1 MASFAVAQQDWA
13 YTPPSQTRAPQLNAP
28 QSSGPFQQPINVA
41 TAPQQP
47 EASHITVATPEPATA
62 SESESSPEDELA
74 SVAKEKMAEAQ
85 YLFSR
90 ALKGD
95 RDAIKALAFQFLT
108 PVAIFIA
115 ALVVA
120 SWIGGYLGRM
130 VDSIVSSKV
139 DITLGRFA
147 GKLMKF
153 CVMAIPVLWLL
164 GPYMTAV
171 AGVLAGLV
179 FAIGM
184 ALQGTL
190 GNFAAGIALL
200 FFRPFKVGD
209 YIKVD
214 GEQGTVKA
222 IELFTTTVDTPDNR
236 HIIIPNDSIFGNKME
251 NWSHNPERRVD
262 VLVGVSYSADMKQT
276 RQVLLNAIQNIEG
289 TVSTRGSQVYLCELN
304 ASSVDWSCRVW
315 AKPENFLAVKE
326 RVTEAVKNALDAQG
340 IGIPFPQLDLHVITA
355 AQQKLAA

>member
-1 MASFAVAQQDWA
+1 M
-13 YTPPSQTRAPQLNAP
+13 
-28 QSSGPFQQPINVA
+28 
-41 TAPQQP
+41 
-47 EASHITVATPEPATA
+47 
-62 SESESSPEDELA
+62 
-74 SVAKEKMAEAQ
+74 
-85 YLFSR
+85 
-90 ALKGD
+90 
-95 RDAIKALAFQFLT
+95 
-108 PVAIFIA
+108 
-115 ALVVA
+115 VVA
-120 SWIGGYLGRM
+120 SWIGSYLGRM
-130 VDSIVSSKV
+130 VESIVSSNV
-139 DITLGRFA
+139 DVTLGQFA

-153 CVMAIPVLWLL
+153 AVMALPVMWVL

-171 AGVLAGLV
+171 AGILAGLV

-209 YIKVD
+209 FIKVD
-214 GEQGTVKA
+214 GDEGTVKA
-222 IELFTTTVDTPDNR
+222 IELFTTTIDTLDNR
-236 HIIIPNDSIFGNKME
+236 HIIIPNDAIFGNKME
-251 NWSHNPERRVD
+251 NWSHNAERRVD
-262 VLVGVSYSADMKQT
+262 VLVGVCYSADMKRT

-289 TVSTRGSQVYLCELN
+289 SVSTRGSQVYLCELN

-326 RVTEAVKNALDAQG
+326 RVTEAVKNALDEQG